1 MLEAG
6 RYKFICAAIIFF
18 IIPCL
23 NATQLFAGTATLS
36 WNPPTTNVDGTP
48 LTDLAGYRIYYG
60 TSTGNY
66 TQNINVG
73 NVTTYQLA
81 SLTDGYTYYFAI
93 TAYDTLGN
101 ESAYSN
107 EISKFMQVV
116 DTTPPVISGV
126 YSGSITSTDVTIS
139 WTTNEASTTQVEYG
153 DTASYG
159 SSTTINTSMAT
170 SHSQTIT
177 GLLPSTLYYYRVTS
191 RDSADNSATSGGY
204 TFTTSASADTTA
216 PVISNVQV
224 AGITSSSATITWT
237 TNEAS
242 TTQADYGL
250 TSSYGT
256 LTTLSSTL
264 VTTHSVS
271 IAGLSGYTTYYFRVR
286 SGDAS
291 GNLTVSSGYTFT
303 TSNMTPSI
311 TLFSADPTT
320 GYSPL
325 PVNFTA
331 TVSDS
336 DGYVTR
342 YEWDFNGDGNYDSDT
357 GSVPST
363 SYIYTDGGSFTPRV
377 RVTDNGGA
385 SVISSGLTV
394 SVQSSTNQ
402 PPVVSDF
409 SASPSSSTAP
419 LQVTFSTTASDPD
432 GTITQYEWDFDG
444 NGTYDAATSTNP
456 VSYTYSPSGTYTA
469 MVRVTDNQG
478 ATATASTTFSV
489 SGDAN
494 TDSEIEHITV
504 AGGGGCFIATAAYGS
519 YLDPQVMVL
528 REFRDKYLLT
538 NIPGKAF
545 VAFYYRISPP
555 IADFISRHEYARV
568 STRLL
573 LTSVIYGI
581 NYPHYVYA
589 ALIFVMIIGIA
600 VYLMRYISKYNNY
613 EI

>member
-1 MLEAG
+1 MKKL
-6 RYKFICAAIIFF
+6 IFTRLIF
-18 IIPCL
+18 TIL
-23 NATQLFAGTATLS
+23 SLTLFSGHLYAGTATLS
-36 WNPPTTNVDGTP
+36 WDPPTTNVDGSP
-48 LTDLAGYRIYYG
+48 LTGLSGYKVYYG
-60 TSTGNY
+60 TASGNY
-66 TQNINVG
+66 TQTINVG
-73 NVTTYQLA
+73 NVTTYIA
-81 SLTDGYTYYFAI
+81 ANLTDGLTYYFAV
-93 TAYDTLGN
+93 TAYDTLSN

-107 EISKFMQVV
+107 EVSKFIQAEV

-126 YSGSITSTDVTIS
+126 YSGSITSTGATIS

-153 DTASYG
+153 DTISYG

-204 TFTTSASADTTA
+204 TFTTSAPADTTA

-271 IAGLSGYTTYYFRVR
+271 IAGLSGYT
-286 SGDAS
+286 
-291 GNLTVSSGYTFT
+291 FT

-311 TLFSADPTT
+311 TSFSADPTT

-432 GTITQYEWDFDG
+432 GAITQYEWDFDG
-444 NGTYDAATSTNP
+444 NGTYDAVTSTNP

-573 LTSVIYGI
+573 LTSVIYGL